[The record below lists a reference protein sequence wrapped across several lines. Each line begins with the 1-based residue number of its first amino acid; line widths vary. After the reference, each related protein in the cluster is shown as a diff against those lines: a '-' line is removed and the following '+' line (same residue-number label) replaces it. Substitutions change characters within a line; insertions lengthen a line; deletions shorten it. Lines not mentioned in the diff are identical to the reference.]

1 MQGSNK
7 KRGGGCNAP
16 SGPNLNTILLLRAD
30 SSFYYNLSFPYTHF
44 LSISIFSYAKRIISI
59 IFGNSV
65 LGRYHLLYIF
75 SGRYWPELTFQQSM
89 IRIWLKYLNL
99 TRWSGFATLCFKP
112 AWLFIISSDSPIFTN
127 FQSIAL
133 PFYQFVGP
141 LILNCRGSNST
152 SVHYRVSFYCSRL
165 KLVSSYISAN
175 KDISFIERNILV
187 VSFDPELLR
196 SKFNQRTLQGVP
208 VDVYRISSL
217 L

>member
-7 KRGGGCNAP
+7 KRGGVVMPPLAP
-16 SGPNLNTILLLRAD
+16 TWTRFCFCGQILLFIIIYL
-30 SSFYYNLSFPYTHF
+30 SLIHISFPF
-44 LSISIFSYAKRIISI
+44 PCFYAERIISI

-89 IRIWLKYLNL
+89 IRIWLKYLNS
-99 TRWSGFATLCFKP
+99 TRWSGSATLCFKP

-165 KLVSSYISAN
+165 KLVSSYISEN
-175 KDISFIERNILV
+175 KDMISSIEANILV
-187 VSFDPELLR
+187 VSFAPELLR
-196 SKFNQRTLQGVP
+196 S
-208 VDVYRISSL
+208 
-217 L
+217 